1 MREAAGK
8 AGEQLKEATSK
19 AGQRLAA
26 AAEERGLNTEGLKEV
41 ARDVGEAFSDALEEK
56 NQTAGSGA
64 RTSSTKSAHSSA
76 NINQRGPAKKGG
88 PN

>member
-26 AAEERGLNTEGLKEV
+26 AADERGLKTEGLKEV
-41 ARDVGEAFSDALEEK
+41 ARDVGEAFSDALEKEDETRLRGLAPGHLPPSRP
-56 NQTAGSGA
+56 NRP
-64 RTSSTKSAHSSA
+64 RTS
-76 NINQRGPAKKGG
+76 INAVP
-88 PN
+88 P